1 MKRSSRRW
9 PPITSSSR
17 APTWAHSRSNYS
29 RGGSMEVL
37 DNKRRVYVLGGG
49 ISKFAA
55 ERVDGNMRDWINES
69 VLEGLEDAGVDIQD
83 IEHSTTS
90 YFSAHFDKQLK
101 AGAIFHDNIGMCP
114 KPNVRVEGGGGTG
127 GLAIRNAH
135 AYIKA
140 GLCDSM
146 IIFGS
151 EDKGRQGPSGG

>member
-1 MKRSSRRW
+1 
-9 PPITSSSR
+9 
-17 APTWAHSRSNYS
+17 
-29 RGGSMEVL
+29 MEVL
-37 DNKRRVYVLGGG
+37 DKQRRVYVLGGG
-49 ISKFAA
+49 VSKFAA
-55 ERVDGNMRDWINES
+55 ERVDGSMRDWINEA
-69 VLEGLEDAGVDIQD
+69 VLEALEDSGTRIED

-90 YFSAHFDKQLK
+90 YFSDHFDKQLK

-127 GLAIRNAH
+127 GLAIRNAY

-151 EDKGRQGPSGG
+151 ENMVRQVTSDVAKQFIDLASDTD